1 MLTCVYGHPYSGG
14 LFICGMLKH
23 LEQNGYQ
30 AIGKTGSKAL
40 MCKGRT
46 LIAIYVDDVKA
57 SGPPEELAQL
67 WKTIDQ
73 RYSLKT
79 GDLECTEFLGIS
91 IRRTPTQM
99 IYSMKIIVTKLQ
111 RHTRRISAISAEQP
125 CRLFNNLKNINK
137 EDTQTNPDPR
147 IQKLIGQILWL
158 T

>member
-1 MLTCVYGHPYSGG
+1 
-14 LFICGMLKH
+14 
-23 LEQNGYQ
+23 
-30 AIGKTGSKAL
+30 

-91 IRRTPTQM
+91 IRRTATQM
-99 IYSMKIIVTKLQ
+99 IYSMKIL
-111 RHTRRISAISAEQP
+111 
-125 CRLFNNLKNINK
+125 
-137 EDTQTNPDPR
+137 
-147 IQKLIGQILWL
+147 
-158 T
+158 